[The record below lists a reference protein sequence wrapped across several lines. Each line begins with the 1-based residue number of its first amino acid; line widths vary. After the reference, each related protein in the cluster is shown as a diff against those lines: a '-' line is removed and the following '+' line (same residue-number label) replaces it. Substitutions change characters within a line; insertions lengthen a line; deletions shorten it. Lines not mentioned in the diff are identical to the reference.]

1 MAEQRLTDKELA
13 FIALDCGFGCGFG
26 SGFGYDGIE
35 ADGEGSGLGSGYGRV
50 ENYGYGD
57 GLGVG
62 AGKESC
68 EGSGAGSDVIE
79 RYCCGFGCGSD
90 AGIAVFNGAN
100 VVQIDGIPTILR
112 NIHDNVA
119 RAEIL
124 QNDLTLTPCYVVKRD
139 NKFAHG
145 ETIEDA
151 MSAVMDKL
159 FDDMS
164 VKERIGKFLEVVKPK
179 VKYPAQTFFD
189 WHNRLTGSCEAG
201 RKAFA
206 KDHGIDLKHGEY
218 TLEEFL
224 ALTKDAYGSG
234 VIREVIKRLEEKQ
247 HD

>member
-1 MAEQRLTDKELA
+1 MAERRLTGKELA
-13 FIALDCGFGCGFG
+13 FIAFGCGYGCGSG
-26 SGFGYDGIE
+26 SGFGHHEIGD
-35 ADGEGSGLGSGYGRV
+35 D
-50 ENYGYGD
+50 GYGD
-57 GLGVG
+57 GLGSGFGKVG
-62 AGKESC
+62 DDGYGDGL
-68 EGSGAGSDVIE
+68 GSGAGNGGCEGYGSGYGVIE
-79 RYCCGFGCGSD
+79 RRDYGYGYGSG
-90 AGIAVFNGAN
+90 AGIAVFNGAS

-124 QNDLTLTPCYVVKRD
+124 QHDLTLKPCYVVKRG

-159 FDDMS
+159 FNDMS